1 MSKIIDFQCTY
12 INSLGI
18 NKEAVK
24 GLNIEFPQAYK
35 TWQGLTQLAL
45 ALKDYDKTEF
55 CELPFCHTVEG
66 EALGGHV
73 NYGDENA
80 GPRGKDYICTTAEE
94 LLDLPEIDYSRGRVA
109 EVLKACKY
117 LLDNGEQVVLYIS
130 GPFTILNILM
140 EPRHIFKI
148 FHKKPEQMKL
158 IFDKLQREMLR
169 YVKAAQQAG
178 VTMFSYG
185 DSTGGLNILGPELS
199 VKTVELFTYPFFKRA
214 EAILGNESLL
224 LLCPKTTFA
233 LLGTE
238 KAVWQ
243 DIDLGAPLSY
253 FSACKK
259 IVGKAKF
266 VGQMCVKNRAFILQ
280 NGIVKTLV
288 LL

>member
-12 INSLGI
+12 IHSAGI
-18 NKEAVK
+18 NKEAIK
-24 GLNIEFPQAYK
+24 GLAIEFPQAYK
-35 TWQGLTQLAL
+35 TWQGMTPLAL
-45 ALKDYDKTEF
+45 ALKNYGQTDC

-66 EALGGHV
+66 EALGGHI

-80 GPRGKDYICTTAEE
+80 GPRGKDYICITAEE
-94 LLDLPEIDYSRGRVA
+94 LLDLPEIDYSQGRIA

-117 LLDNGEQVVLYIS
+117 LRDNGEQVVLCIS

-140 EPRHIFKI
+140 DPRHIFRI
-148 FHKKPEQMKL
+148 FRKAPEQMKL

-199 VKTVELFTYPFFKRA
+199 VKTVELFTYPFLKRV
-214 EAILGNESLL
+214 EAILGNDSLL

-238 KAVWQ
+238 KAIWQ
-243 DIDLGAPLSY
+243 DIDLGTPLSY
-253 FSACKK
+253 IAACQKL
-259 IVGKAKF
+259 VGKTKF
-266 VGQMCVKNRAFILQ
+266 VGQMCIKNRDFILQ

>member
-1 MSKIIDFQCTY
+1 M
-12 INSLGI
+12 
-18 NKEAVK
+18 
-24 GLNIEFPQAYK
+24 
-35 TWQGLTQLAL
+35 
-45 ALKDYDKTEF
+45 
-55 CELPFCHTVEG
+55 PFCHTVEG

-253 FSACKK
+253 FLACKK
-259 IVGKAKF
+259 IAGKAKF

>member
-12 INSLGI
+12 VHSAGI
-18 NKEAVK
+18 NKEAIK
-24 GLNIEFPQAYK
+24 GLDIEFPQAYK

-199 VKTVELFTYPFFKRA
+199 VKTVELFTYPFFKRV

-253 FSACKK
+253 FSACQK

>member
-1 MSKIIDFQCTY
+1 MSKIVDFQCTY
-12 INSLGI
+12 VNSVGI
-18 NKEAVK
+18 NKDAVK
-24 GLNIEFPQAYK
+24 GLDLEFPQAYK
-35 TWQGLTQLAL
+35 TWQGMAQLAL

-80 GPRGKDYICTTAEE
+80 GPRGEDYICITAEE
-94 LLDLPEIDYSRGRVA
+94 LLDLSEIDYSKGRIA
-109 EVLKACKY
+109 EVLKACQALQDK
-117 LLDNGEQVVLYIS
+117 GEQVVLYIS
-130 GPFTILNILM
+130 GPYTILNILM

-148 FHKKPEQMKL
+148 FRKKPEQMKL

-169 YVKAAQQAG
+169 YVEAAQQAG

-185 DSTGGLNILGPELS
+185 DSTGGLNILGPEMS
-199 VKTVELFTYPFFKRA
+199 AKTVELFTYPFFKRV
-214 EAILGNESLL
+214 ETILGNETLL
-224 LLCPKTTFA
+224 LLCPKTAFA

-243 DIDLGAPLSY
+243 DIDLGAPINY
-253 FSACKK
+253 FSACQKV
-259 IVGKAKF
+259 VGKTKF
-266 VGQMCVKNRAFILQ
+266 VGQMCVKNREFVLQ
-280 NGIVKTLV
+280 NGIVKTLE